1 MYLELGEVFV
11 EEILKEKRLGS
22 KGFAW
27 IRVSLQL
34 GHSFGGNIS
43 FLGYQSYGFIILG
56 FVGSISWYV
65 LEFGG

>member
-34 GHSFGGNIS
+34 GHSLRGNIS

-56 FVGSISWYV
+56 FVGSLSLDVIGV
-65 LEFGG
+65 

>member
-34 GHSFGGNIS
+34 GHSFGVHWWLCSGGDRIS
-43 FLGYQSYGFIILG
+43 DRSNLSYLF
-56 FVGSISWYV
+56 SR
-65 LEFGG
+65 